1 MFIKKRRM
9 YSQNLVLRLYDRD
22 QNSTNLLSFG
32 FEKMFSFSGFLECS
46 SSSCT
51 KYNEKH
57 LIFLAFKELKGQHRT
72 PLSLSLFRAL
82 FHSSQVHKTCGAS
95 SNSFISLTSARRF
108 THSALEEEIEAA
120 ERKLNNNN
128 NNNNNNTGDEQ
139 INRA

>member
-1 MFIKKRRM
+1 MLDYDVPLLLRVLDIKTTT
-9 YSQNLVLRLYDRD
+9 Y
-22 QNSTNLLSFG
+22 
-32 FEKMFSFSGFLECS
+32 
-46 SSSCT
+46 
-51 KYNEKH
+51 
-57 LIFLAFKELKGQHRT
+57 LAFKELKAQHRT

-108 THSALEEEIEAA
+108 THSALEEEKEAA